1 MKRLCTVQLVE
12 SILFG
17 LVVYLLGGCATT
29 RLNNPSADG
38 HASESIIESAQH
50 GASHSSLN
58 SDLFMLIV
66 KDNELLMRD
75 RHNHVER
82 LAHIEPW
89 TFQGHAGK
97 AYISD
102 HYRVLTTI
110 DQPFVAMRLVVFA
123 ERSLARFEAQF
134 PSLPKPPTGMETFVL
149 ASRPQWRAF
158 VAKSLGPAGIRR
170 YDAIERG
177 GFTEQGRSVLWDIG
191 VHDTF
196 AILAHEGWHQL
207 DQSVI
212 DEPMPTW
219 LDEGIACWAEG
230 FRWNPVSPQMPEFLP
245 WSNVERFDQLR
256 RAHAQN
262 SLLSLKEL
270 LSNRPQDLLAVSN
283 FQTLTYYAQ
292 SWVLVQFLLADP
304 QRKEALD
311 RLLADYAADRVGA
324 NIRSHYGSQ
333 QARAFAMRRAGLAVW
348 QLYFGDDL
356 QHQSRQYEAFL
367 AKVIMPG
374 AKNAIVEGRSPL
386 TTD

>member
-1 MKRLCTVQLVE
+1 MKRLRAERRVE
-12 SILFG
+12 RIVLG
-17 LVVYLLGGCATT
+17 LVLCLLGGCATSAT
-29 RLNNPSADG
+29 SNATADG
-38 HASESIIESAQH
+38 HTAEGSRVSTQQWAPQSPPVENAV
-50 GASHSSLN
+50 L
-58 SDLFMLIV
+58 LIV
-66 KDNELLMRD
+66 HDDELLMRD
-75 RHNHVER
+75 IHHRVESFAR
-82 LAHIEPW
+82 IEPW
-89 TFQGHAGK
+89 TFQGQAGK

-110 DQPFVAMRLVVFA
+110 DQPFVAARLVVFA

-149 ASRPQWRAF
+149 ANRPQWRAF

-207 DQSVI
+207 NQSVI

-245 WSNVERFDQLR
+245 WANVERFDQLR
-256 RAHAQN
+256 RAQAQN
-262 SLLSLKEL
+262 GLLSLEEL
-270 LSNRPQDLLAVSN
+270 LSNRPQDLMAVSN

-304 QRKEALD
+304 QRKAALD

-324 NIRSHYGSQ
+324 RIRSRFGAQ

-348 QLYFGDDL
+348 KLYFGDDL
-356 QHQSRQYEAFL
+356 QRQSRQYDAFL
-367 AKVIMPG
+367 ARVISPG

-386 TTD
+386 ATD